1 MMRMGTRAHGRVGE
15 IALMEFFDKYP
26 ELCVARK
33 RNNYIN
39 VTHLVNKF
47 RRL

>member
-26 ELCVARK
+26 EICGKKA
-33 RNNYIN
+33 
-39 VTHLVNKF
+39 
-47 RRL
+47 